1 MEIQFTKLIFIFTIT
16 FHHGGTPHEIGFH
29 FTIALHAS
37 RQRNSQIWFPFS
49 VWLVKDPE
57 FYFPLNQDIPQST
70 RGQEGKSLENVC
82 LWVTSISIS
91 GTSFILKEKFDGVY
105 QVELK
110 VSNIRLSPSLFV
122 IYFNIK
128 SNVRNDISKPLYRI
142 QQMRIAPS
150 KESGKS
156 KKFKGI

>member
-1 MEIQFTKLIFIFTIT
+1 MKLVFIFTIAL
-16 FHHGGTPHEIGFH
+16 HHGGTPHKIGFYFH
-29 FTIALHAS
+29 NHTSS

-91 GTSFILKEKFDGVY
+91 GTSSCILTEMFDGVY

-110 VSNIRLSPSLFV
+110 VSNIRLPPSLFV
-122 IYFNIK
+122 IYFDIE
-128 SNVRNDISKPLYRI
+128 SNVRNHVSKPLYRI